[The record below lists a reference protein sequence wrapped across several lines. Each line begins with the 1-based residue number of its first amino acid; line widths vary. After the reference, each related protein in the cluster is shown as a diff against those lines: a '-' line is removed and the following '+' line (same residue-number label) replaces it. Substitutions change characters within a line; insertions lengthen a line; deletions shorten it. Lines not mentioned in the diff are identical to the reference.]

1 MLIIMLNLSA
11 INRYQILHNQNT
23 MFFIGLIA
31 KDISSNLPINKGNIF
46 ISFTPAYSD
55 GVYDHGSVI
64 NWDYS

>member
-1 MLIIMLNLSA
+1 
-11 INRYQILHNQNT
+11 

-64 NWDYS
+64 NWDDS